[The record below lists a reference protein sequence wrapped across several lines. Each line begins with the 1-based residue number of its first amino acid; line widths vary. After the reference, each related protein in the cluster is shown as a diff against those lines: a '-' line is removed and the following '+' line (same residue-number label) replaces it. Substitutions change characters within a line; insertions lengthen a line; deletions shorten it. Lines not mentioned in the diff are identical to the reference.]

1 MLWEFD
7 LCFGKLFC
15 VLVNLFVI
23 DPFGPPYDSLGFYS
37 FPLLLSFS
45 D

>member
-23 DPFGPPYDSLGFYS
+23 DPFGPPYNALREQISVLKRKS
-37 FPLLLSFS
+37 
-45 D
+45 